1 VLTGLAVSIAC
12 TAYSRKFLPLS
23 KISNVSIPKLFSFLL
38 YLFLQI
44 YLAGFFVMKMILF
57 GKPRADI
64 LETHTTITNRAL
76 RVILADSVTLTP
88 GSVLLDLSEDKI
100 TVVMLRDKRD
110 AENPENADELIKGG
124 LEKKLLKAQKA
135 GVT

>member
-1 VLTGLAVSIAC
+1 
-12 TAYSRKFLPLS
+12 
-23 KISNVSIPKLFSFLL
+23 
-38 YLFLQI
+38 
-44 YLAGFFVMKMILF
+44 MKMILF

-110 AENPENADELIKGG
+110 SENPENADELIKGG